1 MAKRMAGVTR
11 RGVLAGGAMLSL
23 PWIARADDV
32 KPRVTAISQWSA
44 GSDGE
49 AITALGKVFE
59 QHGGIWQH
67 NPVPG
72 FTTEMMNKLRAEIL
86 AGEPPAISQLKGPE
100 IAAWSKIAP
109 TVDITPW
116 VKAADFESKVPVEL
130 AKSCQPAGHWI
141 ALPLQVY
148 RINTLFLSAPGM
160 ERAKLTKA
168 PATWDEFNEAATK
181 MKEAG
186 MTPLANG
193 GIRWD
198 DGMKFEIALAGI
210 SPDVYRSAIMQLD
223 SDALKS
229 KEVLAAFEQTRKFA
243 NWMNPNIAAQSWGVN
258 LPAFMKGDMGMV
270 LMGGWAQGNLLK
282 AGAKPTDFSSGP
294 APQDSGPHCFDLN
307 ADCFIFWKQKAAD
320 LQAGQKLFAQLVME
334 PSVEEMYSKITG
346 SIPARTDVDLSAA
359 GFLDGQRNSA
369 ANLKSAIAENRVLL
383 SLAHNMAQPNGIT
396 AAMIDV
402 LTEYVHNSAIPAAEG
417 QKRLVAAVENNQ

>member
-1 MAKRMAGVTR
+1 MPHPTR
-11 RGVLAGGAMLSL
+11 RRLLAGSAALL
-23 PWIARADDV
+23 AAPAIARAQTAGAV
-32 KPRVTAISQWSA
+32 KPRVTVITQWAA
-44 GSDGE
+44 GSDGA
-49 AITALGKVFE
+49 AISALGKVFE

-86 AGEPPAISQLKGPE
+86 AGDPPAISQLKGPE

-116 VKAADFESKVPVEL
+116 VKAAGFETKVPVEL

-148 RINTLFLSAPGM
+148 RINTLFLSAKGM

-168 PATWDEFNEAATK
+168 PTNWAEFNEAATK

-186 MTPLANG
+186 MIPLANG

-210 SPDVYRSAIMQLD
+210 DPDVYRRAIMQLD
-223 SDALKS
+223 TDALKS
-229 KEVLAAFEQTRKFA
+229 KQVLAAFEQTRRLA
-243 NWMNPNIAAQSWGVN
+243 NWMNPNIAAQSWIVN

-270 LMGGWAQGNLLK
+270 LMG
-282 AGAKPTDFSSGP
+282 AGHRAI
-294 APQDSGPHCFDLN
+294 C
-307 ADCFIFWKQKAAD
+307 C
-320 LQAGQKLFAQLVME
+320 V
-334 PSVEEMYSKITG
+334 
-346 SIPARTDVDLSAA
+346 PARRPPTSAA
-359 GFLDGQRNSA
+359 ARGR
-369 ANLKSAIAENRVLL
+369 R
-383 SLAHNMAQPNGIT
+383 T
-396 AAMIDV
+396 AGPRASI
-402 LTEYVHNSAIPAAEG
+402 
-417 QKRLVAAVENNQ
+417 